1 MNKRI
6 NADKRTFFK
15 VSILLFA
22 YSIIVLGVCFFSRQF
37 SEIYCRTFS
46 AGLRYVLSAITGIFN
61 FSVAE
66 ILLFVLPIVLVVSEI
81 YLAVKKRFSFKKMFI
96 IVLAAVF
103 VAVFLFVNTFGVCYF
118 RKPVEE
124 NMGFNIKEFSDSEF
138 MDSALFI
145 KQRLEESIDGT
156 VFLEDGSSKN
166 PYDWFELNL
175 KLNEGFDR
183 LKRDYPFI
191 SDVSSPVKKIFMS
204 PLMTYTHISGMFMP
218 FTAEA
223 NVNTNYPEYV
233 VAFSTAHEMAHQRGV
248 AGEDEANFIAFLA
261 CLSSGD
267 GYLSYS
273 ALLSMYDYYLD
284 EAYKTDKEMYI
295 ELLSV
300 TDKRILGEMYAYSV
314 FFDKYRDSAASRVA
328 DVVNDSYI
336 KTMGDKGGVESYGRV
351 VELCTSFLIEKE
363 ALPY

>member
-6 NADKRTFFK
+6 NADYRTFFK

-22 YSIIVLGVCFFSRQF
+22 YSIIVLVICIFSRQF
-37 SEIYCRTFS
+37 SEMYCRTFS
-46 AGLRYVLSAITGIFN
+46 AGMRNILSAITGIFN

-66 ILLFVLPIVLVVSEI
+66 MLLFVLPIGFVVFEI
-81 YLAVKKRFSFKKMFI
+81 YLTVRKRFSFKKMF
-96 IVLAAVF
+96 VTLLTAVF
-103 VAVFLFVNTFGVCYF
+103 IAFFLFVNTFGVCYF

-124 NMGFNIKEFSDSEF
+124 NMGFDIKEFSDSEL

-145 KQRLEESIDGT
+145 KQRLENFLDGT

-166 PYDWFELNL
+166 PYNWSELNS
-175 KLNEGFDR
+175 KLIKGFDR
-183 LKRDYPFI
+183 LKKDYPFI
-191 SDVSSPVKKIFMS
+191 SYISSPAKKIYMS
-204 PLMTYTHISGMFMP
+204 PVMTYTHISGIFMP

-267 GYLSYS
+267 SYLSYS

-300 TDKRILGEMYAYSV
+300 TDKRVLGEMYAYSV

-336 KTMGDKGGVESYGRV
+336 KTMGDKVGVESYGRV
-351 VELCTSFLIEKE
+351 VELCTSYLIEKE